1 MRGHGETDGPRR
13 VRETARPCASARGH
27 PCFPLDRGR
36 DRSSGARA
44 PPARRG
50 AARRARLPARTWAG
64 AAGAASAWGA
74 ESRKPGRGAA
84 NSDNSEAKGALI
96 HRALLLPEPHGSPPC
111 PRGGTWSRGSRF
123 LSLWAAA
130 AGIRG
135 REASREA
142 RLCLERRRGRP
153 RAGRGRGA
161 RTRGERACACVSA
174 PTVGARSPRLREHP
188 PGLLPSLR
196 SPCPLLPSDSAAPK
210 ANGEGASFKV
220 HINLALVGYS
230 LAATKAVRKGV
241 VPTAPSEPLLAP
253 AALPPLAQGPRWGEL

>member
-50 AARRARLPARTWAG
+50 AARRARLPARTWAA

-96 HRALLLPEPHGSPPC
+96 HRALLLPEPHGSPPR

-142 RLCLERRRGRP
+142 RLCLERRRGAPSGGPGP
-153 RAGRGRGA
+153 RGSNSRGA
-161 RTRGERACACVSA
+161 CVCVRVRAD
-174 PTVGARSPRLREHP
+174 G
-188 PGLLPSLR
+188 G
-196 SPCPLLPSDSAAPK
+196 CPLSQVTGTPARASPQSLLALPAAP
-210 ANGEGASFKV
+210 
-220 HINLALVGYS
+220 
-230 LAATKAVRKGV
+230 
-241 VPTAPSEPLLAP
+241 
-253 AALPPLAQGPRWGEL
+253 